1 MSKLQDNRTTP
12 QFMAMLEKWA
22 FFLTLNLH
30 FQQIRFLSLKMQ
42 LEIRHFSVLRLL
54 LFLYFGHLFCLLRN
68 MRSRVEIS
76 LLISFVTQ
84 CLKITENVSFSIAS
98 ETSYV
103 CILSGQQL
111 IKKKAINSQFCAVK

>member
-42 LEIRHFSVLRLL
+42 LEIRHFFRFAAS
-54 LFLYFGHLFCLLRN
+54 F
-68 MRSRVEIS
+68 IS
-76 LLISFVTQ
+76 LFWSSLLSFE
-84 CLKITENVSFSIAS
+84 KYE
-98 ETSYV
+98 
-103 CILSGQQL
+103 
-111 IKKKAINSQFCAVK
+111 K

>member
-76 LLISFVTQ
+76 LFSDLLRHTVFENHRKCLIQHCQRNELRLHLEWRKVN
-84 CLKITENVSFSIAS
+84 LKMPKMVHFDEF
-98 ETSYV
+98 
-103 CILSGQQL
+103 
-111 IKKKAINSQFCAVK
+111 